1 MPNQPAQQTDLEGRS
16 GALHVF
22 STIEPQR
29 GEVQTIN
36 LKPSFSS
43 MRLPGSAFKPEFR
56 PAGSNKIFDAIVGGG
71 RLYPDDVWIFMG
83 ETYVRYNLRTQVL
96 NGPVNIA
103 EAWAQGQWPDSFRL
117 RIDAAVTFTN
127 EPEFMWF
134 FRGANYFRYHVR
146 TDALAGGPVPIVPNW
161 PGWPESWADGIDA
174 AVEGRG
180 PYEGMAW
187 FFKGSEYIRY
197 NNLDLKR
204 VDIGPTPIGSVWNGW
219 PASFT
224 KVDCAICGTGQET
237 SIVYFFRGDRFIAYD
252 LDANMVVGPPSPI
265 EAKWPQLAAFMRR
278 PQLFFVDHIQL
289 KTFYGDMSAGDI
301 RADTQT
307 ILPRSEEMY
316 TVVVTRRETQT
327 ISDTMTVLESQ
338 DQSLVTDVNKSMRR
352 EAASANSSEQYG
364 YQFDSSFEGELDY
377 TGLGGEVSAALSFQG
392 SSNDVRNSA
401 SKASVNAVNSQV
413 AKTENNRRQSTRVIH
428 GDYSSSSSLE
438 STYKKTV
445 HNPTA
450 SPITVGV
457 FQLLQKYLCF
467 VVLSDVRVA
476 FSNGGR
482 PDVVPVSRLDSLLDR
497 YIVDGSQAAAIRQ
510 AIVTELKGVLDHRR
524 RQTDVLKQLNDGRYE
539 FDAELTSH
547 FAVTNTDGTMRRE
560 IAVPGLILDTETFT
574 LLTEAAFLK
583 ELSVS

>member
-1 MPNQPAQQTDLEGRS
+1 
-16 GALHVF
+16 
-22 STIEPQR
+22 
-29 GEVQTIN
+29 
-36 LKPSFSS
+36 
-43 MRLPGSAFKPEFR
+43 
-56 PAGSNKIFDAIVGGG
+56 
-71 RLYPDDVWIFMG
+71 
-83 ETYVRYNLRTQVL
+83 
-96 NGPVNIA
+96 
-103 EAWAQGQWPDSFRL
+103 
-117 RIDAAVTFTN
+117 
-127 EPEFMWF
+127 
-134 FRGANYFRYHVR
+134 
-146 TDALAGGPVPIVPNW
+146 
-161 PGWPESWADGIDA
+161 
-174 AVEGRG
+174 
-180 PYEGMAW
+180 
-187 FFKGSEYIRY
+187 
-197 NNLDLKR
+197 
-204 VDIGPTPIGSVWNGW
+204 
-219 PASFT
+219 
-224 KVDCAICGTGQET
+224 
-237 SIVYFFRGDRFIAYD
+237 
-252 LDANMVVGPPSPI
+252 
-265 EAKWPQLAAFMRR
+265 
-278 PQLFFVDHIQL
+278 
-289 KTFYGDMSAGDI
+289 
-301 RADTQT
+301 
-307 ILPRSEEMY
+307 MY